1 KASWVRTQEPVM
13 RSTSRELAIDLLP
26 GCAQIGQVNH
36 TLPGIEVTGI
46 VDGGFRPEGPLLFE
60 VLLDM
65 GMLVL
70 DVETGVD
77 PIGDDPGA
85 VAKRR
90 GGRSFREPGGKEQ
103 AHPVGAAQIQ
113 VLPDQLFE
121 EVASLDRLVKYVG
134 EAYLQL

>member
-1 KASWVRTQEPVM
+1 MVVSVRRA
-13 RSTSRELAIDLLP
+13 RSSLKYCLTWECLCSMWRL
-26 GCAQIGQVNH
+26 
-36 TLPGIEVTGI
+36 
-46 VDGGFRPEGPLLFE
+46 
-60 VLLDM
+60 
-65 GMLVL
+65 
-70 DVETGVD
+70 GVD

-90 GGRSFREPGGKEQ
+90 GGRSFREPGGKQQ

-134 EAYLQL
+134 EAHLQLPDGQPVGIAGRTVVWGERPGQPLDPAVEKRLHILRPQGIAD